1 MTHLEPEELS
11 LGESDRIPGRP
22 IFGYDSLF
30 DLETGRGGESLLAPP
45 AMQPDDMKSDMSRL
59 CGSHKLKK
67 KDCIENNYLIF
78 QQVDRN

>member
-1 MTHLEPEELS
+1 MTNLEPEELRLS
-11 LGESDRIPGRP
+11 LGVSDRIPGRP

-45 AMQPDDMKSDMSRL
+45 AMQPDDMKSGMSRL

-67 KDCIENNYLIF
+67 KLYGKELFNILAT
-78 QQVDRN
+78 R

>member
-30 DLETGRGGESLLAPP
+30 DLETGRGGEIGQASFFGGNRRPQKA
-45 AMQPDDMKSDMSRL
+45 
-59 CGSHKLKK
+59 C
-67 KDCIENNYLIF
+67 
-78 QQVDRN
+78 